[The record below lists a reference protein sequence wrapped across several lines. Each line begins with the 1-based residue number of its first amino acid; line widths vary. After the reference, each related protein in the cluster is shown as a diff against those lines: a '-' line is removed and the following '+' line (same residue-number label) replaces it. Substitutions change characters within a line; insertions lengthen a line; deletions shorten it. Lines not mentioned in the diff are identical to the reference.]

1 MKTPRTHATALA
13 GLAIAAAALASLG
26 AVAQDTPG
34 SRLKLTGTYEVSHA
48 VPSSDGTVN
57 LDFAATIWNSG
68 TDEVDGR
75 VLLRHMN
82 DAGKVWAQFGDATI
96 AAGGQTRV
104 SANVTIPS
112 SVYDSW
118 SSGGVP
124 PLFVYA
130 QNDRGDVTRFRV
142 PLSKMV
148 VAKASE

>member
-1 MKTPRTHATALA
+1 MKHRRIHATALA
-13 GLAIAAAALASLG
+13 GLAIAAAAAASL
-26 AVAQDTPG
+26 AAIAQDTPG
-34 SRLKLTGTYEVSHA
+34 AKLKLTGTYEVSHA
-48 VPSSDGTVN
+48 IPSSDGTVN

-82 DAGKVWAQFGDATI
+82 DAAKVWAQFGDATI
-96 AAGGQTRV
+96 PAGGETRV
-104 SANVTIPS
+104 SANVTLPT
-112 SVYDSW
+112 SVYESW
-118 SSGGVP
+118 SSGGAP

-142 PLSKMV
+142 PLSKIV